1 MVDVSRCNLSGHC
14 TMVETHCDLSRPKP
28 VKRNV
33 KASDDGVNAVRANVK
48 AVNATIYSTMVDVN
62 RCNLRRLLHHGRR
75 SYFTSSFNRLRV
87 MYVWW
92 PRKTTKPK

>member
-1 MVDVSRCNLSGHC
+1 
-14 TMVETHCDLSRPKP
+14 MVETHCDLSRPKP

-33 KASDDGVNAVRANVK
+33 KASDDGVNAVRASVK
-48 AVNATIYSTMVDVN
+48 AVNATVYSTMVDAN
-62 RCNLRRLLHHGRR
+62 RCNLSVYSTMVEGPYL
-75 SYFTSSFNRLRV
+75 TSSFNRLRV